1 LARIRRRILVVD
13 DEPDVVAS
21 FKVSLEDAGFDVDQ
35 YTDPSTA
42 ISNFKAK
49 HYDLL
54 IIDIRMPQIDG
65 FELFEH
71 LHKIDPR
78 PKVCFIT
85 AYEINYHALR
95 EVFSSPDETC
105 FLKKPIQMSDLIRR
119 INLELAN
126 PQ

>member
-1 LARIRRRILVVD
+1 M
-13 DEPDVVAS
+13 
-21 FKVSLEDAGFDVDQ
+21 EDAGFYVDS

-54 IIDIRMPQIDG
+54 IIDVRMPSIDG
-65 FELFEH
+65 FELYEH
-71 LHKIDPR
+71 LHKIDPA

-95 EVFSSPDETC
+95 EIFSSNDQTC
-105 FLKKPIQMSDLIRR
+105 FLKKPIEMSDLIKR

-126 PQ
+126 SQ